1 MTRGL
6 LLPLY
11 HVLNAATLLWFSA
24 LPGVLLTSWAGD
36 RSDRHR
42 LLAAERRLTA
52 DQDAP
57 VDEGTTLPIRTPRPL
72 HLSHNQVLCTGLLV
86 LAGVGTHA
94 LARRCGADTG
104 ALWRWFTFGRPAVPA
119 GGAGGAGAGGPRP
132 GAVQGLQPLQ
142 STAAAVG
149 RTLLSVLKRS
159 IRFRVT
165 DSR

>member
-1 MTRGL
+1 M
-6 LLPLY
+6 
-11 HVLNAATLLWFSA
+11 
-24 LPGVLLTSWAGD
+24 
-36 RSDRHR
+36 
-42 LLAAERRLTA
+42 
-52 DQDAP
+52 
-57 VDEGTTLPIRTPRPL
+57 DEGTTLPTRTPRPL

-94 LARRCGADTG
+94 LARSCGADTG
-104 ALWRWFTFGRPAVPA
+104 ALWRWFTFGKPAVPA
-119 GGAGGAGAGGPRP
+119 GGAGGGAGASAGASAGGPRP

-159 IRFRVT
+159 IRLRVT